1 MTYEVVKK
9 EIRNGAVQKEYNL
22 FDTKRQVTKYL
33 RDVAQAENKANST
46 VGSIKDGN
54 IKVFD
59 TDGVMRREYNLNNF

>member
-22 FDTKRQVTKYL
+22 FDTKRQATKYL